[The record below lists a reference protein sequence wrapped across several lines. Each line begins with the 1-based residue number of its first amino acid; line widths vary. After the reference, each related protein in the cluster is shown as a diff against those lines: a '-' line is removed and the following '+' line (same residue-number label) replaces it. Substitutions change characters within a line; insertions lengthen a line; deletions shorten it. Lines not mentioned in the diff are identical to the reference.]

1 MLQKIANYII
11 NNGTYPTNKIKSQI
25 IGKGQV
31 ILYLKGSWDNETGVS
46 KYGNKWAGKSHW
58 VAILDYRRVN
68 NKEEIYVSDSGHNK
82 TGWHPIDEF
91 DWMAKDAELVNE
103 R

>member
-1 MLQKIANYII
+1 MSI

-31 ILYLKGSWDNETGVS
+31 IIYLKGKDAGATGIS
-46 KYGNKWAGKSHW
+46 KYGTQWASRMHW

-68 NKEEIYVSDSGHNK
+68 NKEEIYVSDSGHYNS
-82 TGWHPIDEF
+82 GWHPIDEF
-91 DWMAKDAELVNE
+91 DGMADSVVLVNE